1 MSTIAAHVQYM
12 FMRNE
17 TLGWFTLLDRVE
29 TREEQKGIKAV
40 GSSRSR
46 LESVAETA
54 DFPRF
59 PERLSKEIGRV
70 IGRRPFFA
78 RKPPR

>member
-1 MSTIAAHVQYM
+1 MSIIAAHVQYM

-29 TREEQKGIKAV
+29 TREEQKGIRAV

-54 DFPRF
+54 D
-59 PERLSKEIGRV
+59 LS
-70 IGRRPFFA
+70 PFS
-78 RKPPR
+78 RKIIEGNWTGHW